1 MRLRLGASGACV
13 RPLNFT
19 VSRHIDMSQPI
30 IRPAQIEDSE
40 CIATLISELAVRFIV
55 HEFSPEGRARFMA
68 EHTPASIEERIRAGF
83 SYYVAEVSAEI
94 VGVVGVRDS
103 SHLYHLFVAKAFQGH
118 GLGRKLWEHAKAICL
133 EKGSPGAFTVNA
145 SRNAVAVYERLGFV
159 VTAPVQDIG
168 GIQFVPMK
176 LDLAANNRWS
186 GP

>member
-1 MRLRLGASGACV
+1 V
-13 RPLNFT
+13 N
-19 VSRHIDMSQPI
+19 HIDMSQPI

-40 CIATLISELAVRFIV
+40 RIATLISELALKFIV

-68 EHTPASIEERIRAGF
+68 EHTSASIAGRIRAGF
-83 SYYVAEVSAEI
+83 SYHVAEVSSEI

-103 SHLYHLFVAKAFQGH
+103 SHLNHLFVAEAFQGR
-118 GLGRKLWEHAKAICL
+118 GLGRKLWEHAKTICL
-133 EKGSPGAFTVNA
+133 EQRSPVAFTVNA

-168 GIQFVPMK
+168 GVRFVPMK
-176 LDLAANNRWS
+176 LVLSGNDRWG